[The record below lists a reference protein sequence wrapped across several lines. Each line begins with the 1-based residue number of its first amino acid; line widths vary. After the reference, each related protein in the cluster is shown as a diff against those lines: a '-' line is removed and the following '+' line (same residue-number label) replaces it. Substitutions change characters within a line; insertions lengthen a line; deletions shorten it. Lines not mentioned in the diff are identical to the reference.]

1 MVTAMTMAIVTDI
14 IAVLMGMAIMIMDTP
29 IGVMV
34 TMTGDTLIQGQ
45 GTDPGIG
52 VEIRRQEELP
62 ETK

>member
-45 GTDPGIG
+45 GTDTITG

-62 ETK
+62 GTK